1 MNQVTIYGDGLTTLT
16 DSALPDIDNT
26 QADLENFLSKVSK
39 QAYQIAYGALWDQEL
54 AYDVVQEAMMK
65 LVEYYRD
72 RPASQWPALFRTVLN
87 SKINDQRRKR
97 LFHQSKAK
105 LLSLTGFGRADSDD
119 SQEAELPEYDPRSD
133 GASRPE
139 TEAHSQDLMSYID
152 AAMTKL
158 PARQRQVFLL
168 REKNGLSIKQTAE
181 ILGCSENSIKQH
193 HFRAMRALREELTE
207 VWNHEH

>member
-1 MNQVTIYGDGLTTLT
+1 MFGDGLTTLT

-26 QADLENFLSKVSK
+26 QADLESFLSKVSK

-105 LLSLTGFGRADSDD
+105 LLSLTGFGRPDPDD
-119 SQEAELPEYDPRSD
+119 TQETELPEQDPRSD

-139 TEAHSQDLMSYID
+139 TEVHSQNLMLHID

-193 HFRAMRALREELTE
+193 HFRAMRTLREQLTE
-207 VWNHEH
+207 VWNHER